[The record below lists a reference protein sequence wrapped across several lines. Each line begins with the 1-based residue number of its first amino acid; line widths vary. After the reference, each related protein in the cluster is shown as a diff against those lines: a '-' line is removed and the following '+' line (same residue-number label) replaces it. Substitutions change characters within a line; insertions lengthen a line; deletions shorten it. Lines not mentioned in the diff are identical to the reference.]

1 MAAALVALRTHCKG
15 GAKKE
20 VARLFTAW
28 HGDADGALS
37 LAELAAGARSLAPT
51 VAEFAPFA
59 AEPPA
64 DRPLTVALMRRCAT
78 LASGKVSA
86 LDLPTFTAAVQTA
99 TKLDMSSPKAK
110 AQRALA
116 KTKAVGALTA
126 KRTATT

>member
-1 MAAALVALRTHCKG
+1 
-15 GAKKE
+15 
-20 VARLFTAW
+20 
-28 HGDADGALS
+28 
-37 LAELAAGARSLAPT
+37 
-51 VAEFAPFA
+51 
-59 AEPPA
+59 
-64 DRPLTVALMRRCAT
+64 MRRCAT

-116 KTKAVGALTA
+116 KTKAISAISA